1 LRIKFYPSLQI
12 KFHIR
17 AEQILS
23 SSLGKIPLSPLCI
36 LTARV
41 RKALAAPYRM
51 QSALRSKAQN
61 I

>member
-1 LRIKFYPSLQI
+1 M
-12 KFHIR
+12 KFHLR

-23 SSLGKIPLSPLCI
+23 SSSGKIPLSPL
-36 LTARV
+36 LNFNRARV

-51 QSALRSKAQN
+51 QSALGSSKAQN